1 MRLGVMLPAMIIA
14 PAGLIVYGM
23 TAQLDLHWVGYFAGV
38 VMTDWGSYFY
48 FTFALAYAVDSYN
61 ANTSEMLIAMN
72 LGKQAVS
79 FGMGIN
85 LLEWILTTGYAK
97 VIAGAF
103 CAVLLAN
110 NLTLLIFM
118 WKGKNIRRFYAG
130 TWLARMH
137 RKTITSVEVA

>member
-1 MRLGVMLPAMIIA
+1 MLPAMIIG
-14 PAGLIVYGM
+14 PAGLIVFGM
-23 TAQLDLHWVGYFAGV
+23 TAQLDLHWIGYFAGV
-38 VMTDWGSYFY
+38 AMTDFSAYFY

-72 LGKQAVS
+72 VGKQAIS
-79 FGMGIN
+79 FGMGVN

-103 CAVLLAN
+103 TAVLLTN
-110 NLTLLIFM
+110 NLMLLVFM
-118 WKGKNIRRFYAG
+118 WKGKNIRRFYSG

-137 RKTITSVEVA
+137 KDTVTSVEVA